1 MSYTSIDCPHCRA
14 EHIGARITS
23 GAQLPD
29 KDGEAR
35 YFFVAVCR
43 KCGFPTIIVA
53 RRSAARLADGPPL
66 VKHVCRTER
75 DPVPNIIES
84 VEMIPAAGTAQ
95 APDALPANVA
105 SAYAEAQECLQRG
118 AVISAALGMR
128 MTLERATRVL
138 NCDAGLTLAER
149 IAALVDAGALPPVL
163 GNWAREIGLIRGGPA
178 DQDADPSTGEL
189 RSAGFFTETF
199 LTCAFTLP
207 ARIDQHR
214 KLASRDRE
222 EGAGREAAAG
232 GEPEQLPVPGRTPG
246 QGQRPRTAA
255 NGI

>member
-43 KCGFPTIIVA
+43 KCDFPTIIVA

-84 VEMIPAAGTAQ
+84 VEMIPASGTAQ
-95 APDALPANVA
+95 APEALPANVA

-118 AVISAALGMR
+118 AVISAAMGLR

-138 NCDAGLTLAER
+138 NCDTGLTLAER
-149 IAALVDAGALPPVL
+149 IAALADAGALPPVL
-163 GNWAREIGLIRGGPA
+163 GSWAREIGLIHSEPA
-178 DQDADPSTGEL
+178 DQGADPSTVEL

-214 KLASRDRE
+214 KLASRDRD
-222 EGAGREAAAG
+222 GAGWKAAKAG
-232 GEPEQLPVPGRTPG
+232 GKREQLPVPGRTPG
-246 QGQRPRTAA
+246 QAQGSQFST
-255 NGI
+255 NGL